1 MDIEEVLEMQQTSE
15 NNEVTTVTIQET
27 VNTTI
32 TPNKKKV
39 FTKNKVILL
48 FSSILVLCVIILSS
62 LLYACENSEKEA
74 SNKLK
79 KASAIT
85 VIKSFKIPFP
95 SWHKD
100 IVIEQV
106 INSIVEEMKNNTENI
121 GYEWF
126 MEKTNNLYSGGSVVE
141 RYTSFDS
148 FINSENVSSYWNTLH
163 NTENMLVFNIDGH
176 QSTKLLEKYPFASYM
191 ETINYGFFPCLEK
204 GRETTSDLLTVV
216 YKFRIIE
223 PSKTSDESI
232 DYIVKNNVKK
242 SLEEPGTIGY
252 EWYLKKNEFYNYK
265 EGYIL
270 ERYSSFGA
278 FLPGHEPPDDPW
290 KTLQIPTE
298 IKMFNIPLYGK
309 YILKE
314 GGWEPYITYM
324 GSGMRYFGYSVCGW

>member
-1 MDIEEVLEMQQTSE
+1 MDFEEVLEMQQNSE
-15 NNEVTTVTIQET
+15 NNEVTTVNIQET

-32 TPNKKKV
+32 IPNKKKI
-39 FTKNKVILL
+39 FTKNKIILL
-48 FSSILVLCVIILSS
+48 FSSILILCVIILSS
-62 LLYACENSEKEA
+62 LLYVCENSEKEA
-74 SNKLK
+74 SDKLK

-85 VIKSFKIPFP
+85 VIKSFEIPFP
-95 SWHKD
+95 SRHKN
-100 IVIEQV
+100 IVIEQL
-106 INSIVEEMKNNTENI
+106 INSIVEEVKSDTENI

-126 MEKTNNLYSGGSVVE
+126 MEKTNNLYSGGSVIE

-148 FINSENVSSYWNTLH
+148 FINSANVSNYWNTLH
-163 NTENMLVFNIDGH
+163 KTENMMVFNIDSH

-191 ETINYGFFPCLEK
+191 GTINDGFFPCLEK
-204 GRETTSDLLTVV
+204 GRKTTSDLLTVV
-216 YKFRIIE
+216 YKFSIIE

-232 DYIVKNNVKK
+232 DYILSNNVKK

-252 EWYLKKNEFYNYK
+252 EWYLNKNELGNYK

-278 FLPGHEPPDDPW
+278 FLPGHEPPGDPW
-290 KTLQIPTE
+290 KTLQVPTE
-298 IKMFNIPLYGK
+298 IQMFNIPLYGK

-324 GSGMRYFGYSVCGW
+324 GSGMRYFGYSVCRW